1 MHKFEDLLK
10 IAHDADVNF
19 KRCVIVDE
27 GVLGVIGAIQE
38 ASCLVI
44 LADDFEYERMILKHL
59 DNTDPNRHSVVFDE
73 KVFITHRFVYSYY
86 LVDYFLSMKIYVG
99 EYPILPPALFEF
111 AVLYTHGEEKG
122 REYISILDRFFYLRR
137 DYLVNRA
144 KEFQKIRKQLE
155 EELENKYIKKN
166 QNKSLDLRANNLSTN

>member
-10 IAHDADVNF
+10 IAHGAEVNF

-27 GVLGVIGAIQE
+27 GVLGVIGAVQE
-38 ASCLVI
+38 ASSLVI

-59 DNTDPNRHSVVFDE
+59 DSTDPNRHSVVFDE

-86 LVDYFLSMKIYVG
+86 LVDYFLSMRIFVG

-111 AVLYTHGEEKG
+111 AVLYAHGEEKG
-122 REYISILDRFFYLRR
+122 RKYISLLDRYFYLRR
-137 DYLVNRA
+137 EFLVNRA

-155 EELENKYIKKN
+155 EELENKYIKKIN
-166 QNKSLDLRANNLSTN
+166 DKSLDINANN